1 MLINS
6 KRSAQR
12 GPRRL
17 PKQASLP
24 TRQQLRTLVLE
35 AEQNIN
41 SLVELPFGDP
51 PEAYSLTVLKERPAA
66 GCQWT
71 LYRGEGNSSALEW
84 SHSSN
89 DWEWVYSLICAQFP
103 GWELKG
109 KVLADSE
116 PSQVRS
122 VESILTDSGSFLPM
136 KSTLEGDLRNL
147 QVPNLLQSISMGKLT
162 GRLQIKGRADTAM
175 VFFIDGSPVH
185 ATMKG
190 CEGDEAL
197 IELIGWDEGQ
207 FCFFP
212 EPKTET
218 KTVKKR
224 LEFLIMEGCTFLDQY
239 KSLAGKGLNF
249 DAIVLRSHEKL
260 TEKEFEELVKKGTG
274 IDLEGQKR
282 FYVSIDNHSSLF
294 ELLRSQ
300 QLSKLEWVP
309 ILFNLVNCGLIE
321 FRSLKQHQT
330 LTLKPERTSNVDW
343 SQMRLAEKALLRPD
357 TGLYT
362 FPAFLYF
369 LDKEFCRYDR
379 FDRVFSIVL
388 LKVGLV
394 PSDGAQEVDQR
405 SSGQH
410 NPLPLRAVRAMGQ
423 TISRIKRQ
431 IDILAHYEML
441 DYALLLPE
449 TNRTSAE
456 NFVNRLAD
464 VLKYT
469 AFEDIESNYIDFSIG
484 LACVPD
490 DCQDLES
497 LISMAHSSVSAY
509 EKNTNT
515 P

>member
-1 MLINS
+1 MY
-6 KRSAQR
+6 
-12 GPRRL
+12 
-17 PKQASLP
+17 
-24 TRQQLRTLVLE
+24 LE
-35 AEQNIN
+35 TEQNVN
-41 SLVELPFGDP
+41 ALVELPFGDP
-51 PEAYSLTVLKERPAA
+51 PESYSLTVLRERPAS

-71 LYRGEGNSSALEW
+71 LYRGEGPSSALEW
-84 SHSSN
+84 SHTSN
-89 DWEWVYSLICAQFP
+89 DWEHIYSLICAQFP

-109 KVLADSE
+109 KVLVEGETPA
-116 PSQVRS
+116 VRS
-122 VESILTDSGSFLPM
+122 GDNHNLLTESGSFLPI
-136 KSTLEGDLRNL
+136 KSTLEGDLRNM

-162 GRLQIKGRADTAM
+162 GRLQIKGKADTAM
-175 VFFIDGSPVH
+175 VYFVDGLPVH

-190 CEGDEAL
+190 IDGDEAL

-212 EPKTET
+212 EPKTDM
-218 KTVKKR
+218 KTIKKR

-249 DAIVLRSHEKL
+249 DAIVVRSHERL
-260 TEKEFEELVKKGTG
+260 TEKEFEELVSKGTG
-274 IDLEGQKR
+274 IDLESQKR

-309 ILFNLVNCGLIE
+309 ILFNLVSCGLIE

-369 LDKEFCRYDR
+369 IDKEFCRYDR

-388 LKVGLV
+388 LKIGLI
-394 PSDGAQEVDQR
+394 PTDDGRDTETLS
-405 SSGQH
+405 SSGRKH
-410 NPLPLRAVRAMGQ
+410 HPLPIRAVRAMGQ

-431 IDILAHYEML
+431 IDVLAHYETL

-456 NFVNRLAD
+456 NFVNRLSD
-464 VLKYT
+464 VLKYM
-469 AFEDIESNYIDFSIG
+469 AFEDIESNYVDFSIG

-490 DCQDLES
+490 DCQDLET
-497 LISMAHSSVSAY
+497 LIAMVHSSMEAY
-509 EKNTNT
+509 EKNTAVT
-515 P
+515 